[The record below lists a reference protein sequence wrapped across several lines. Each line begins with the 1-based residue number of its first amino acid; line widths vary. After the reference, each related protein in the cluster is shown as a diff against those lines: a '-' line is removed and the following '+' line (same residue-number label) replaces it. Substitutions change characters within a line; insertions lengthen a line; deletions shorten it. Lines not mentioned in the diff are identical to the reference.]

1 MTTRPRGYRTS
12 DELHKALR
20 IRAAETGESMEGI
33 LDRALRKE
41 LGMMTKTIQ
50 VVIIEAGQD
59 YTERVDTFDLDTA
72 GTEQEMVDQAMAAVA
87 VRGYRVMADSE
98 GGCCEYVGVS
108 DGEDYIA
115 ITVYPD
121 EG

>member
-1 MTTRPRGYRTS
+1 MTTQLK
-12 DELHKALR
+12 DQA
-20 IRAAETGESMEGI
+20 IRLLWGRMRHRDIATLLGMD
-33 LDRALRKE
+33 LDDARRRARE
-41 LGMMTKTIQ
+41 LGMMKTIQ
-50 VVIIEAGQD
+50 VVIIEAGD

>member
-1 MTTRPRGYRTS
+1 
-12 DELHKALR
+12 
-20 IRAAETGESMEGI
+20 
-33 LDRALRKE
+33 
-41 LGMMTKTIQ
+41 MMTKTIE
-50 VVIIEAGQD
+50 VAVIEAGGG
-59 YTERVDTFDLDTA
+59 YTERLESLRLDLS

>member
-1 MTTRPRGYRTS
+1 MTTRARGYRTS
-12 DELHKALR
+12 DEVHKALR
-20 IRAAETGESMEGI
+20 IRAAETGETMESI
-33 LDRALRKE
+33 LDRALRRE
-41 LGMMTKTIQ
+41 LGMMKTIQ